1 MCCLFGLID
10 YGHSLTRGQKNHIL
24 AVLSASCEARG
35 TDATGIAYHSH
46 GKLCI
51 YKRPL
56 PAHQMRFHVPTDAWT
71 VMGHTR
77 LTTQGSEQRNY
88 NNHPFRG
95 AVSEGLF
102 ALAHNGVIRND
113 KTLRRK
119 LGLPTRK
126 IETDS
131 YIGVQLLERARTLS
145 FESLRRMAEQ
155 LEGSFT
161 FTVLRGEDDL
171 YIVKGDNPM
180 CLYHF
185 QDRGLYLYASTEEIL
200 RQAIC
205 RLRFR
210 LGEATKIPT
219 LCGEILQITATG
231 QITRGQFDDSK
242 LFTTWLDPRWRRF
255 YAPWEQ
261 QTTVPAKT
269 APSYLDELKSVAPA
283 FGYTPEEIDMLAA
296 EGFSPE
302 DLEEFLYC
310 GEL

>member
-1 MCCLFGLID
+1 MCCLFGVID
-10 YGHSLTRGQKNHIL
+10 YGHSLTQKQRNHIL
-24 AVLSASCEARG
+24 TVLSVSCEARG

-56 PAHQMRFHVPTDAWT
+56 PAHQMRFHVPADVWT
-71 VMGHTR
+71 IMGHTR

-95 AVSEGLF
+95 TVSDGMF

-113 KTLRRK
+113 KLLRRK
-119 LGLPTRK
+119 LGLPAAK

-131 YIGVQLLERARTLS
+131 YIGVQLLEQAHTLS

-161 FTVLRGEDDL
+161 FTVLSGADDL
-171 YIVKGDNPM
+171 YLVKGDNPM

-185 QDRGLYLYASTEEIL
+185 PNRGLFLYASTEEIL
-200 RQAIC
+200 RRAIG

-210 LGEATKIPT
+210 LGEATEIAT
-219 LCGEILQITATG
+219 RCGDILRITAAG
-231 QITRGQFDDSK
+231 QLTRGQFDSSK
-242 LFTTWLDPRWRRF
+242 LLSAWFDPHWRRF
-255 YAPWEQ
+255 RTPWESR
-261 QTTVPAKT
+261 PAKA
-269 APSYLDELKSVAPA
+269 APGYWDELKSVAYA
-283 FGYTPEEIDMLAA
+283 FGYAPEEIDMLAA

-302 DLEEFLYC
+302 ELEEFLYC